1 MVKQKRVPPEV
12 YNKEYLLSEHLEVY
26 QEYSEGS
33 LSAIKVKQV
42 KMLELD
48 QQTTLLEIGFGRG
61 EFLRHCAEEDA
72 KVWGIDYSEDA
83 FEVAKNTLGEFPN
96 SDIRVADCKDLPFP
110 SGSFERVYSG
120 DVIEHLCIEDQ
131 ATALQEMY
139 RVLKPGGFLLI
150 HTSPNTIFT
159 HGTYPIARNLLK
171 LIDSKTIRG
180 VDEHLKVGKEVHVYE
195 HNLFS
200 LKRVARRA
208 GLVKPQVWIDRDILR
223 SGTYIHTQQ
232 IGNNFLVNLVGSFGR
247 HPFAR
252 FFLGNDL
259 YLKCYKPNG
268 ANGHLN

>member
-1 MVKQKRVPPEV
+1 M
-12 YNKEYLLSEHLEVY
+12 
-26 QEYSEGS
+26 
-33 LSAIKVKQV
+33 
-42 KMLELD
+42 
-48 QQTTLLEIGFGRG
+48 
-61 EFLRHCAEEDA
+61 
-72 KVWGIDYSEDA
+72 
-83 FEVAKNTLGEFPN
+83 
-96 SDIRVADCKDLPFP
+96 
-110 SGSFERVYSG
+110 
-120 DVIEHLCIEDQ
+120 
-131 ATALQEMY
+131 
-139 RVLKPGGFLLI
+139 LI

-200 LKRVARRA
+200 LKRVARR
-208 GLVKPQVWIDRDILR
+208 GR
-223 SGTYIHTQQ
+223 SGQTTGLDRQGHSEVGYLHPHPANC
-232 IGNNFLVNLVGSFGR
+232 NNFLVNLVGSFGR